1 MIPQDQ
7 GAHMCKALIPHL
19 QARADGPRGT
29 RYTCTPRVLIP
40 RALIGPSTQKDRKAH
55 ACAPRSIIRALRRT
69 LTCTHH
75 LQPHRTP
82 PPETSAPPLWVG
94 GTSRTS
100 PSRCSSAACRQQEPG
115 HRDPQ
120 RCGEGERPTG
130 ERRGEKKT
138 LFPTPLSG
146 ADKQSRSLRARCA
159 GGVSNVR
166 TSALRDPHVQPQPTS
181 TLPLTVT
188 PNRAVGSLVGGDL
201 QDPQAQT

>member
-1 MIPQDQ
+1 
-7 GAHMCKALIPHL
+7 MCKALIPHL

-82 PPETSAPPLWVG
+82 PPKRLPHRCGLVAPPGHHHRGAVPPPADSRSP
-94 GTSRTS
+94 GTAIR
-100 PSRCSSAACRQQEPG
+100 SAAGRESARPG
-115 HRDPQ
+115 KGGGKRKPFSRHRYRAQ
-120 RCGEGERPTG
+120 TNRAALCAHVER
-130 ERRGEKKT
+130 
-138 LFPTPLSG
+138 
-146 ADKQSRSLRARCA
+146 